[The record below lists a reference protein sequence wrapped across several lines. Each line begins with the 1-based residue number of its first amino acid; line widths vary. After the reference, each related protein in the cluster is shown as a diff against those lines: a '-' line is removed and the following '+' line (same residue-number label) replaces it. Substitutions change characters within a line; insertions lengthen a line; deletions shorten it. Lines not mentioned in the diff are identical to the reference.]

1 MDSFMYASST
11 VTLDPSSKLSCD
23 PYKPFQDGPIIV
35 VPSILW
41 HATHPLLTDS
51 SCPDAA
57 PVPDEDESVDSAGS
71 ATGASVGASV
81 GADVAVGAGALVAA
95 GSVAFVG
102 TVVLSPPHAKDD
114 TTITNNKLDKIKIL
128 FTYPPIKAQS
138 ILNEQ

>member
-1 MDSFMYASST
+1 M
-11 VTLDPSSKLSCD
+11 SKS
-23 PYKPFQDGPIIV
+23 Q
-35 VPSILW
+35 S
-41 HATHPLLTDS
+41 
-51 SCPDAA
+51 
-57 PVPDEDESVDSAGS
+57 DSALVI
-71 ATGASVGASV
+71 AASG
-81 GADVAVGAGALVAA
+81 VAAGAGALVAA